1 MALPANQSQTIAGKL
16 RHIVILCLACSML
29 VVFAIVV
36 VSEITKSIDSSQ
48 QQLETLAKVTA
59 QNSQGSLMFLDTK
72 SAQQILDALKI
83 VPSIYSATLYS
94 NDGKPIASFKRD
106 ITMPLPAWLP
116 GRDINV
122 EQPIVIEK
130 ENLGRLVLH
139 AELSKMWVALMV
151 NIGFITASML
161 VAFWIAATLAQH
173 LANRITRPI
182 AELSKAAIQVSKA
195 NNYAVR
201 VTKRENNELGA
212 LTDTFNSM
220 LEQINIRDFE
230 LAQHGQRLEQEKAIA
245 EAANAAKS
253 QFLANMS
260 HEIRTPMNGVLGMAQ
275 LLKDTDLTEK
285 QRRFVNTVH
294 KSGETLL
301 LIINDI
307 LDFSKIEAGHLQLES
322 LQFDLHRTIGD
333 VVELFSELAY
343 SKNLE
348 LIYRVAPG
356 VPEFVIGDFS
366 RIRQIL
372 SNLISN
378 AIKFTIKGEIL
389 IDVSLDTDDK
399 NTADIDSCTPASRVR
414 FAVVDTGIGIS
425 EDVLPR
431 LFRAFS
437 QADGSTTR
445 KYGGTGLGL
454 AISKQLVELMN
465 GEISVTSEIGRGT
478 SFAFTLPLLSASPI
492 TPSQT
497 NQFIGLSG
505 LKLLIVEDNH
515 TNREILT
522 EYAKSWG
529 MLADAVPNALAALA
543 LLRQPT
549 GHQSPYDLAIIDM
562 KMAGMNG
569 LELGEHIKADSAIS
583 HLPLVMLTSTMY
595 LGEASEAT
603 KIGFSTY
610 LIKPV
615 HKADLFRCLVKAL
628 QNGGNIA
635 NTETL
640 ETPPE
645 TSTKLDNTRILLAE
659 DNPVNQEVALLMLQG
674 LGCIVDIAENGLEA
688 LKAIGKNT
696 YDLVFMDCMMPI
708 MDGYQAT
715 GEIRR
720 QQNAG
725 ELEHFPIIALTANAI
740 EGDREKCLLAGMD
753 DYLSK
758 PFKSESLLQTI
769 KTWVKSPVLTTID
782 SHKSKDIIE
791 PTEFTALNL
800 NTDALEII
808 RNLGEDDDNAFLHS
822 VIALYISNSSN
833 LLLLLQ
839 TAWSEGNV
847 DVIRTTTH
855 TLQSSSNQVGA
866 FHLAELCREVEN
878 EARNQHYDISGRMLV
893 DIKQEL
899 ANTHAALEKYLQP
912 FHPIA

>member
-1 MALPANQSQTIAGKL
+1 MALPANQPQTIAGKL
-16 RHIVILCLACSML
+16 RQIVILCLACSML

-83 VPSIYSATLYS
+83 VPSIYSATLYR

-201 VTKRENNELGA
+201 VAKRENNELGA

-378 AIKFTIKGEIL
+378 AIKFTVKGEIL

-399 NTADIDSCTPASRVR
+399 NTADIDGCTPASRVR

-529 MLADAVPNALAALA
+529 MVADAVPSALAALA

-628 QNGGNIA
+628 QQGGNIA
-635 NTETL
+635 KAEPV
-640 ETPPE
+640 ETPPRI
-645 TSTKLDNTRILLAE
+645 TTTLANTRILLAE
-659 DNPVNQEVALLMLQG
+659 DNPVNQEVAQLMLQG

-688 LKAIGKNT
+688 LKAIRKNT

-725 ELEHFPIIALTANAI
+725 ELKRFPIIALTANAI

-758 PFKSESLLQTI
+758 PFKSESLLRII

-791 PTEFTALNL
+791 PTEFRALSL
-800 NTDALEII
+800 NTDALETI

-822 VIALYISNSSN
+822 VIALYISNSSS

-878 EARNQHYDISGRMLV
+878 EARNQHYDISGRTLV